1 MSLAAPRSTTV
12 SPPPVPRS
20 QALRLVPALPPAVEK
35 PPVAAP
41 PDLPDVAGP
50 SDADLFAGLAADGA
64 HAAACREQLVQRYG
78 RLATSCAR
86 RYVARGENEED
97 LRQVAYVGLLEA
109 MRRFDATRGV
119 SFEFFARPTILGHLR
134 RHFRDSRRWV
144 RIPRRL
150 QELAA
155 EAKEAR
161 EVLSAQHYRAPTLT
175 ELAEHLG
182 ADECEV
188 AEALAAD
195 QFFAPASLDA
205 PVSSDDAEGACR
217 GDLLGAPDPRLD
229 LVVGWTALSPLID
242 RLPPREREIL
252 ISVFWHDETQAVV
265 GARVGIS
272 QMQVSRLLT
281 RTLRE
286 LREQLEA
293 G

>member
-1 MSLAAPRSTTV
+1 MSASEPR
-12 SPPPVPRS
+12 
-20 QALRLVPALPPAVEK
+20 
-35 PPVAAP
+35 
-41 PDLPDVAGP
+41 
-50 SDADLFAGLAADGA
+50 
-64 HAAACREQLVQRYG
+64 AAACREQLVERYG
-78 RLATSCAR
+78 RLAKSCAR

-155 EAKEAR
+155 EVKEAR
-161 EVLSAQHYRAPTLT
+161 EVLAAQNCHTPTLA
-175 ELAEHLG
+175 ELAAYLE
-182 ADECEV
+182 ADEAEV

-205 PVSSDDAEGACR
+205 PVSSDDADGACR
-217 GDLLGAPDPRLD
+217 GELLGGPDPQLD
-229 LVVGWTALSPLID
+229 LVVGWAALSPLLD
-242 RLPPREREIL
+242 RLPAREREIL

-272 QMQVSRLLT
+272 QMQVSRILT
-281 RTLRE
+281 RTLRD
-286 LREQLEA
+286 LRAQLDA